1 MNEPHP
7 TALQLLE
14 RHLEIGIVNDLEAWY
29 ALFDE
34 DAVLEFPY
42 AIGTPFTAR
51 LDGKAAI
58 REHIDKVARL
68 FGRFTF
74 HAPRFH
80 ATGRDLAS
88 CEVHG
93 VSTIAASG
101 AAYEQNFVMIVEAR
115 DGRIVR
121 YREYWSPIVA
131 MALLKP
137 TPQK

>member
-7 TALQLLE
+7 TALELLE
-14 RHLEIGIVNDLEAWY
+14 RHLETVIKQPEAWY

-34 DAVLEFPY
+34 DATLEFPY
-42 AIGTPFTAR
+42 ATGTPFPSR

-58 REHIDKVARL
+58 RAYFEQAARW
-68 FGRFTF
+68 FGPFTF
-74 HAPRFH
+74 RDARFH

-93 VSTIAASG
+93 TSTIAADG
-101 AAYEQNFVMIVEAR
+101 ATYEQDYVMIVEAR

-121 YREYWSPIVA
+121 YREYWSPLAA
-131 MALLKP
+131 MAIAKA
-137 TPQK
+137 TP

>member
-1 MNEPHP
+1 MTDPHP
-7 TALQLLE
+7 TALQLLQ
-14 RHLEIGIVNDLEAWY
+14 RHLAIGIVNDLEAWY

-42 AIGTPFTAR
+42 AIGTPIPAR

-68 FGRFTF
+68 FGRFAF
-74 HAPRFH
+74 DAPRFH

-93 VSTIAASG
+93 VSTIAATG
-101 AAYEQNFVMIVEAR
+101 ATYEQNFVMIVEAR

-131 MALLKP
+131 MAVVKP